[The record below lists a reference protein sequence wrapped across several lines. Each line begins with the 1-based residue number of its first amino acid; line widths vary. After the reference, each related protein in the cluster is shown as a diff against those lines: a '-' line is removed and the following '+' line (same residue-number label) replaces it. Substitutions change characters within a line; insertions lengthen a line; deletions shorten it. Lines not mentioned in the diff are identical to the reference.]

1 MKTRIRELS
10 GVMEIF
16 CILIMLY
23 ILQEGMHLSKL
34 IEPYF

>member
-1 MKTRIRELS
+1 MQTSTRELS

-16 CILIMLY
+16 CILIRLY